1 MNNED
6 KYGLVPDLDW
16 ININSLTID
25 DTYQRDTLSKRSQQ
39 NIKKIKEAFAW
50 SKFSPLTVA
59 DLGNNKYSII
69 DGQHRYIAAKELGD
83 ITDLPCWII
92 PQCQTK
98 SQADAFI
105 DINKN
110 RVYVNNWQ
118 MYKAKLAANDENAT
132 RINEFLNT
140 VNITVP
146 FNGYCSKP
154 NMTLAIACIG
164 KHLQQHN
171 DAYLSEVIADILKA
185 YPNKIGQLKRDLID
199 TLVLFKIRNGAK
211 IKDEIIIKT
220 LQAFDNADRITG
232 KAAELRAVDTSLKA
246 GEAHYKVFLNKYK
259 EVKNV

>member
-98 SQADAFI
+98 SQADALFQELGLNMTTAFNI
-105 DINKN
+105 FL
-110 RVYVNNWQ
+110 RQAVR
-118 MYKAKLAANDENAT
+118 EG
-132 RINEFLNT
+132 RI
-140 VNITVP
+140 P
-146 FNGYCSKP
+146 FNVTK
-154 NMTLAIACIG
+154 
-164 KHLQQHN
+164 
-171 DAYLSEVIADILKA
+171 
-185 YPNKIGQLKRDLID
+185 
-199 TLVLFKIRNGAK
+199 
-211 IKDEIIIKT
+211 
-220 LQAFDNADRITG
+220 
-232 KAAELRAVDTSLKA
+232 
-246 GEAHYKVFLNKYK
+246 
-259 EVKNV
+259 